1 MPKKFIAWALA
12 VVMTSQMI
20 TPVISYGEDSGTGA
34 SAVNIADSALSDSS
48 IVIDESTEITAEP
61 TEIYSSSSSA
71 DTEEIISADFSEE
84 GSCGD
89 SVTYYYDSDTCT
101 LTISGTGA
109 MTDYSGYSSV
119 PWYSLQSEITAVVIE
134 EGVTTIGNCA
144 FHGCASLT
152 ELTLPDSITS
162 IGQESFG
169 YCTGLTELTLPNEI
183 TNIGVCAFY
192 SCTSLTEIILP
203 NSLESIGNQAFQGC
217 TKLKGI
223 TIPDGTVSIGERAFQ
238 NCTKLI
244 SITIPESVTT
254 IGIYAFIGCST
265 FTTAGP
271 IGGGYDYEF
280 GWTETIP
287 AYAFHCCS
295 KITELTLPDSITSIG
310 SYAFSDCTG
319 LTSITL
325 PNSLESIQT
334 YAFCACESLQSITIP
349 DSVTTLG
356 SRAFHDCYALESVTL
371 PNSITTIN
379 SYTFYYC
386 TSLTDITIPDSVI
399 SINEGAFEGCKGLTD
414 IVIPDS
420 VTSLGGSIFRYCESL
435 KSVTLPKGITSI
447 PGQTFYDCYA
457 LESISIPDSVT
468 IIDAAAFYYCSSL
481 TGITIPDSV
490 TTIGSE
496 TFYYCSSLTDITIP
510 DSVISISS
518 GAFLNC
524 TGLTSVTLSE
534 NLTNLS
540 ENIFSGC
547 ISLTDVTIP
556 ESVMSISG
564 SAFRSCESLTE
575 ITIPDSVTSFGTTVF
590 RDCTALISVTLS
602 ENLTSLSDSVFRGC
616 TGLTEITIPNS
627 VTSIGSYAFYGCTGL
642 VEIAIPDSVTSIGS
656 RAFYDC
662 TGLAAITI
670 PDSVTSIGA
679 SAFYNCSNLTSITL
693 PDSITSFGT
702 GVFSGCENIVLYVY
716 SGSSAEEY
724 AIDNDLTYVIIIGSS
739 ITVNITDE
747 NGDTLSSDL
756 YSINWYET
764 GSDEIFSTG
773 NTIYYVEDDKTYDY
787 EIVLSGNASFEYYTP
802 ESGTLSPGETL
813 TVTLKSVSQITISGS
828 AADENGNVPSDLT
841 VQAVQISNGYSKTI
855 TVETDENGAF
865 SFEAANVTTVVN
877 ISADTY
883 YTASKTAVSNS
894 TDSET
899 VDLGTI
905 ILQSLPEN
913 RITLYAYETAA
924 AFEDTENVVTNN
936 ITSFDDINFTITN
949 VSTGAA
955 VSNFEVQYP
964 YIIIGDSSVTGGS
977 VIEIAAASEGRSTET
992 VSITLDS
999 AASGSGSIYFTENGK
1014 FYTDSITAIN
1024 GMYAMVF
1031 DQSGSLVKRY
1041 IPASSNF
1048 VSDSMNDGTY
1058 TVVFLE
1064 KNSYLNNVSAL
1075 SKLADYG
1082 LVEGTDYAEE
1092 SVEISGGIISK
1103 ISNVSVPVF
1112 DVSKLCYTVSD
1123 NTGVSINK
1131 NDIVTGNL
1139 ALVRAEYEIDSKY
1152 STSNESIIVEVPE
1165 GIDIVE
1171 NNVFIDNK
1179 IASYTLSGG
1188 ILTIPTN
1195 SASSAVVRFYISAYE
1210 AGEYDLDVSLSL
1222 ACDGDNVTQPL
1233 GTARLTAEVLTMTV
1247 PKYTNSE
1254 TITVGGKAV
1263 ENSTVTVYDG
1273 SDVAGTTT
1281 ANAAG
1286 SWQLSFDLINAYN
1299 HSNHL
1304 IYAKVDSYLSEI
1316 TSQYYLTEYYKE
1328 YTGVSKVTMINTA
1341 HPSSSLKAVEYET
1354 IFDFKNPSQTAMS
1367 YRYYPSYPT
1376 FTFKIELDK
1385 TVSSDRNIVL
1395 YVYTSDGGAVELDA
1409 VYDSSSDCWF
1419 ASGDF
1424 KTGALPVNVGVDAD
1438 NYANDYIISCE
1449 DIGAMFNKYAYE
1461 TEDDFTY
1468 AELVDSNQGLYV
1480 YGGEM
1485 FTFKSGCEYTDE
1497 ISDEFDWFEV
1507 PLDNGEY
1514 IYAASESYDDGYFC
1528 AVAVKTEYAKEISGF
1543 AEIMNNTS
1551 SESTG
1556 EYAVFYEYASYNYEE
1571 TEEIEEAALSSA
1583 DLAVEEVYNTALAE
1597 EAIESGSAVIAEL
1610 TDTIEISNADLADD
1624 DDDGSGAIQDGI
1636 DALGE
1641 AVDQLKD
1648 YAQDQLDDALGLAIR
1663 CLRIRANRV
1672 INNGGVQE
1680 VAGELAKTRLNNLE
1694 DKYQKANDTMDRV
1707 SNLAGLAGRVS
1718 NNCAVNTGLNRVSTL
1733 TDVMKLG
1740 VIPAGAAIVLKQA
1753 DNDLRVAENSAGL
1766 SHSCGGDGD
1775 PEDYPGN
1782 DCGIIYDPSGYVY
1795 EAVPSNRIEGVT
1807 VSAYYLADD
1816 GEITFWDASEYDQT
1830 NPLTTDSGGTYAWD
1844 VPEGNW
1850 IVKFTKDGYYDT
1862 DSSNVE
1868 DAVEGWLPVPP
1879 PQTAVNVGI
1888 VSKSA
1893 PEIESINVFTTDAEI
1908 TFSQYMQIDSVSTSN
1923 ISFTINGT
1931 PVSGTITPMNAEY
1944 NYEGTVQY
1952 ASMFLFTPDENMSG
1966 EVTVSVGEAVNYA
1979 GTAMDSY
1986 YTVTKTA
1993 IAKPQSIEAAETTEV
2008 TFNSG
2013 ALIEVSVL
2021 PAEAGANKTLT
2032 AVSSSP
2038 SIVSVVNSTVTTDS
2052 EGKANIMVNGNLPG
2066 MGVITISLEGTSL
2079 SLSAD
2084 AVVGEVAD
2092 SSNKCAKV
2100 TASIASGTAV
2110 EKGTQVTLSTD
2121 TDGAV
2126 IYYTTNGTCPY
2137 YADAADKYTYTE
2149 PITIDEYTFIIA
2161 YAAKDGYENSNTAGF
2176 VYTVIGSDTTETT
2189 TEISTETS
2197 TEESTE
2203 ASTETSTEESTEI
2216 STETSTETVSE
2227 STTETTTETRETST
2241 ETTTK
2246 ASETST
2252 ETTTATTEATTETTT
2267 KTTSSSSSS
2276 GGGGGGSSSTCTI
2289 KFVPNN
2295 GVNSSTTYVRKNGTL
2310 TEPSTPVYDG
2320 YTFTGWY
2327 TDSDCTTLYDFSTKV
2342 TSSFT
2347 LYGGWK
2353 VSGEDESEDAETE
2366 AEEETKEEESQT
2378 ETKESVIE
2386 KIVKVV
2392 IGSTVVAVETDGKES
2407 TYTMDTAPYI
2417 QSESSSTLVP
2427 LRFVAVAV
2435 YGDEVDD
2442 ADSSDIVAWD
2452 SATKTASISVGNDT
2466 ISFTAGSEYMSVNGK
2481 DVLMSN
2487 GVKAE
2492 ITDGRMFIPFRA
2504 LGEALGVEVDW
2515 DSTTKTAIYTAG

>member
-1 MPKKFIAWALA
+1 M
-12 VVMTSQMI
+12 
-20 TPVISYGEDSGTGA
+20 
-34 SAVNIADSALSDSS
+34 
-48 IVIDESTEITAEP
+48 
-61 TEIYSSSSSA
+61 
-71 DTEEIISADFSEE
+71 EE
-84 GSCGD
+84 
-89 SVTYYYDSDTCT
+89 
-101 LTISGTGA
+101 
-109 MTDYSGYSSV
+109 
-119 PWYSLQSEITAVVIE
+119 
-134 EGVTTIGNCA
+134 N
-144 FHGCASLT
+144 
-152 ELTLPDSITS
+152 
-162 IGQESFG
+162 
-169 YCTGLTELTLPNEI
+169 
-183 TNIGVCAFY
+183 
-192 SCTSLTEIILP
+192 
-203 NSLESIGNQAFQGC
+203 
-217 TKLKGI
+217 
-223 TIPDGTVSIGERAFQ
+223 
-238 NCTKLI
+238 
-244 SITIPESVTT
+244 
-254 IGIYAFIGCST
+254 
-265 FTTAGP
+265 
-271 IGGGYDYEF
+271 
-280 GWTETIP
+280 
-287 AYAFHCCS
+287 
-295 KITELTLPDSITSIG
+295 
-310 SYAFSDCTG
+310 
-319 LTSITL
+319 
-325 PNSLESIQT
+325 
-334 YAFCACESLQSITIP
+334 
-349 DSVTTLG
+349 
-356 SRAFHDCYALESVTL
+356 
-371 PNSITTIN
+371 
-379 SYTFYYC
+379 
-386 TSLTDITIPDSVI
+386 
-399 SINEGAFEGCKGLTD
+399 
-414 IVIPDS
+414 
-420 VTSLGGSIFRYCESL
+420 
-435 KSVTLPKGITSI
+435 
-447 PGQTFYDCYA
+447 
-457 LESISIPDSVT
+457 
-468 IIDAAAFYYCSSL
+468 
-481 TGITIPDSV
+481 
-490 TTIGSE
+490 
-496 TFYYCSSLTDITIP
+496 
-510 DSVISISS
+510 
-518 GAFLNC
+518 
-524 TGLTSVTLSE
+524 
-534 NLTNLS
+534 
-540 ENIFSGC
+540 
-547 ISLTDVTIP
+547 
-556 ESVMSISG
+556 
-564 SAFRSCESLTE
+564 
-575 ITIPDSVTSFGTTVF
+575 
-590 RDCTALISVTLS
+590 
-602 ENLTSLSDSVFRGC
+602 
-616 TGLTEITIPNS
+616 
-627 VTSIGSYAFYGCTGL
+627 
-642 VEIAIPDSVTSIGS
+642 
-656 RAFYDC
+656 
-662 TGLAAITI
+662 
-670 PDSVTSIGA
+670 
-679 SAFYNCSNLTSITL
+679 
-693 PDSITSFGT
+693 
-702 GVFSGCENIVLYVY
+702 
-716 SGSSAEEY
+716 
-724 AIDNDLTYVIIIGSS
+724 
-739 ITVNITDE
+739 
-747 NGDTLSSDL
+747 
-756 YSINWYET
+756 
-764 GSDEIFSTG
+764 
-773 NTIYYVEDDKTYDY
+773 KTYDY
-787 EIVLSGNASFEYYTP
+787 EIVLSGSASFEYYTP
-802 ESGTLSPGETL
+802 ESGALSPGETL

-865 SFEAANVTTVVN
+865 SFEVANVTTVVN

-883 YTASKTAVSNS
+883 YTASKTAVSIS
-894 TDSET
+894 IDLET

-924 AFEDTENVVTNN
+924 AFEDAENVVTNN

-955 VSNFEVQYP
+955 VSDFEVQYP

-977 VIEIAAASEGRSTET
+977 AIEITATSEGRSTET
-992 VSITLDS
+992 VSLTLDS
-999 AASGSGSIYFTENGK
+999 AVSGSGSMYFTENGK
-1014 FYTDSITAIN
+1014 FFTDSITAIN

-1041 IPASSNF
+1041 IPASSSF

-1058 TVVFLE
+1058 AVVFLE
-1064 KNSYLNNVSAL
+1064 KNSYLNSVSTL

-1082 LVEGTDYAEE
+1082 LVEGTDYAAE

-1152 STSNESIIVEVPE
+1152 SASNESIIVEIPE

-1179 IASYTLSGG
+1179 IASYTLSNG

-1222 ACDGDNVTQPL
+1222 TCDGDNVTKPL
-1233 GTARLTAEVLTMTV
+1233 GTARLAATALTMTV

-1254 TITVGGKAV
+1254 TITVSGKAV
-1263 ENSTVTVYDG
+1263 ENSTITVYDG
-1273 SDVAGTTT
+1273 NDAAGITT

-1286 SWQLSFDLINAYN
+1286 NWQLSFDLINAYN

-1316 TSQYYLTEYYKE
+1316 TSQYYLTEYYEE

-1341 HPSSSLKAVEYET
+1341 HTGSSSKTVEYET
-1354 IFDFKNPSQTAMS
+1354 AFDFKNPSQTAKL
-1367 YRYYPSYPT
+1367 YRFWPSYPT

-1409 VYDSSSDCWF
+1409 VYDSSSDCWI

-1424 KTGALPVNVGVDAD
+1424 KTGALPVNVGVDTD

-1461 TEDDFTY
+1461 TEDDDFTY

-1497 ISDEFDWFEV
+1497 ISEEFDWFEV

-1514 IYAASESYDDGYFC
+1514 VYAASESYDDGYFC
-1528 AVAVKTEYAKEISGF
+1528 AVAVKTGYAKEISGF

-1571 TEEIEEAALSSA
+1571 TEEVEESALSSA
-1583 DLAVEEVYNTALAE
+1583 DLSVEEVYNIALVK
-1597 EAIESGSAVIAEL
+1597 EAVESGAAVTAEL
-1610 TDTIEISNADLADD
+1610 ADTIEISNADLADD
-1624 DDDGSGAIQDGI
+1624 DDYGSGAIQDGI

-1663 CLRIRANRV
+1663 CLRIRADRV
-1672 INNGGVQE
+1672 IKNGSVQQETGE
-1680 VAGELAKTRLNNLE
+1680 VAKNMLKDLEKT
-1694 DKYQKANDTMDRV
+1694 YQKANDTMDRV
-1707 SNLAGLAGRVS
+1707 SNLAGLAGHAS

-1733 TDVMKLG
+1733 TDIMKLG
-1740 VIPAGAAIVLKQA
+1740 VIPAGAAAILNSAGRLLTQ
-1753 DNDLRVAENSAGL
+1753 AENSAGL

-1807 VSAYYLADD
+1807 VSAYYLTDD

-1862 DSSNVE
+1862 DSSEVE

-1879 PQTAVNVGI
+1879 PQTEVNVGM

-1931 PVSGTITPMNAEY
+1931 TVSGTITPMNAEY

-2038 SIVSVVNSTVTTDS
+2038 SIVSVVNSAVTTDS
-2052 EGKANIMVNGNLPG
+2052 EGKANIMVNGNLLG
-2066 MGVITISLEGTSL
+2066 TGVITISLEGTSL
-2079 SLSAD
+2079 SLSVD

-2137 YADAADKYTYTE
+2137 YANAADKYTYTE

-2203 ASTETSTEESTEI
+2203 ASTETSTEESTETSTETSTEESTETSTETSTGESTEI
-2216 STETSTETVSE
+2216 STETSTET
-2227 STTETTTETRETST
+2227 
-2241 ETTTK
+2241 TTK
-2246 ASETST
+2246 VSETST

-2276 GGGGGGSSSTCTI
+2276 GGGGGGGSSSTCTI
-2289 KFVPNN
+2289 KLVPNN
-2295 GVNSSTTYVRKNGTL
+2295 GVNSSTKYVKKNSTL
-2310 TEPSTPVYDG
+2310 AEPDTPVYDG

-2353 VSGEDESEDAETE
+2353 VSGEDESEDTETE
-2366 AEEETKEEESQT
+2366 AKEETKEEESQT

-2407 TYTMDTAPYI
+2407 KYTMDTAPYI

-2452 SATKTASISVGNDT
+2452 SATKTVSITVGNDL

-2515 DSTTKTAIYTAG
+2515 DSTAKTAIYTTE